1 MLEDNISKDNKIT
14 PKDTEKEKNQKRN
27 AFNVAKNSLQSSDIL
42 NQMEQFKF
50 MTPKEREAEKLKGE
64 KEFEKKYTNPLSF
77 LQDEIKAE
85 EKRIKRLDFDN
96 MNNALI
102 MAGAAILQSPG
113 GRDLKWLGTGLQGFQ
128 NAYTQGRKDILDAK
142 KSLLESRISLAK
154 SENDFAMNKENAGLR
169 ALEMAEKSND
179 RFNSLI
185 DTKFANWV
193 KQVELTQK
201 EREIGITEQYYGTKS
216 ELDYVDPDD
225 VQKIRTQLL
234 LQFENFDE
242 LSPAEQ
248 DQLIQREAAK
258 MGKRYIPSVSLP
270 GTIDPDRAGVFSRE
284 DFNQ

>member
-1 MLEDNISKDNKIT
+1 
-14 PKDTEKEKNQKRN
+14 
-27 AFNVAKNSLQSSDIL
+27 
-42 NQMEQFKF
+42 MEQFKF
-50 MTPKEREAEKLKGE
+50 MTPKEREKERLKGE

-85 EKRIKRLDFDN
+85 EKRIKKLDFDN

-154 SENDFAMNKENAGLR
+154 SENDFAMNKENAGLK

-179 RFNSLI
+179 RFNNLI

-193 KQVELTQK
+193 KQVELAQK

-216 ELDYVDPDD
+216 NIYLKPSEVTD
-225 VQKIRTQLL
+225 IRSILTMQIPEFINLP
-234 LQFENFDE
+234 
-242 LSPAEQ
+242 PAEQ
-248 DQLIQREAAK
+248 DVLIQREAAK
-258 MGKRYIPSVSLP
+258 TGRIYVPSVGLP
-270 GTIDPDRAGVFSRE
+270 GTTDPDKAGSFSRE
-284 DFNQ
+284 DFNQS